1 MVRRKEKEERD
12 RAAAEGGGEE
22 ALEVEREKLVRQL
35 LRTWEQ

>member
-22 ALEVEREKLVRQL
+22 ALEVDRERVRQL
-35 LRTWEQ
+35 LRTWEL